1 MRIVNVIFAILLIS
15 ALVLLPLISLYGDLL
30 WFNSLGYGSVF
41 WTMLSTKMIIGIAA
55 ALFLFVFIYLNLKY
69 TKKKKGKR
77 SLKPFIIIVG
87 FIALIT
93 GIAFSSTWETVLKFN
108 NVSTFGLTDPVF
120 NADISFYTF
129 VLPFYNFIVDYLL
142 VVVFFSIVFT
152 ILSYITQS
160 KLFVVEKTM
169 PEKISVVPTYGATIK
184 PRFGKLK
191 INRSHLSFLGG
202 IFLLILAV
210 KLFLQRYDIMFSERG
225 VLFGASYTD
234 LNITLPLILIY
245 SVAAAITAIA
255 FFANIKWNINPMR
268 ILAVFVA
275 LLIVGGIAG
284 FAVQKFI
291 VEPNEFNIEKPYIEN
306 NINYTLKAYK
316 LDDLNEVIFPVTYDL
331 TSEDIES
338 NKQTIDNIRLWD
350 YRPLL
355 TTYNQL
361 QIFRTYYD
369 FNDIDIDRYNIDGK
383 YRQVML
389 SARELDQESLQ
400 PKADTWVNRHLVYT
414 HGYGLAMSPV
424 NMISAEGLP
433 ELYIKDIPPKSDYF
447 DIGRPEIYYGEKTND
462 FVVVQTTTDEFD
474 YPKGDENI
482 YISHNGTG
490 GIQLDSL
497 SRLIYAVKFN
507 SIELLISSSIKPESM
522 ILLYRNIAERED
534 KIAPFLHY
542 DRDPYL
548 VVSDG
553 RLYWIHDAYTVTSR
567 YPYSEPIAEDINYI
581 RNSVKVVTDAYNGD
595 VTYYV
600 IEDEPVINTYRM
612 IFPDLF
618 KDFSEMPEN
627 LKKHIRY
634 PEDLFTAQTKIYS
647 TYHMSDPR
655 VFYNKEDQWITP
667 DEIYSGSKQKMIPYY
682 VIMKL
687 PENDKEEFILMI
699 PFTPKG
705 KINMIGWM
713 AALSDQP
720 DYGKLVVYSFS
731 KQELIYGP
739 MQIEA
744 RIDQDT
750 EISQKITL
758 WSQVGSRVIRGNTLV
773 IPIKE
778 SILYVEP
785 LYLQASEEAVPELKR
800 VIVAFGDRLTMQES
814 LDEALNV
821 IFKPG
826 TVPEPGEEK
835 TTKELI
841 AEAEEHYKNS
851 QDALKAGDWVLYG
864 DEIKKLGEI
873 LEKLAEQ

>member
-1 MRIVNVIFAILLIS
+1 MRIVKVIFAILLITS
-15 ALVLLPLISLYGDLL
+15 LVLLPFLSLYGDLL
-30 WFNSLGYGSVF
+30 WFNSLGYGTVF
-41 WTMLSTKMIIGIAA
+41 WTMLSTRLIIGVTA

-69 TKKKKGKR
+69 TKNKKEKR
-77 SLKPFIIIVG
+77 PLKTFILMAG
-87 FIALIT
+87 FVALLT
-93 GIAFSSTWETVLKFN
+93 GMAFSSAWETVLKFS
-108 NVSTFGLTDPVF
+108 NVSVFGLNDPVF

-129 VLPFYNFIVDYLL
+129 VLPFYNFILDYFL

-152 ILSYITQS
+152 TVAYITQS
-160 KLFVVEKTM
+160 KLFVVEKNM
-169 PEKISVVPTYGATIK
+169 PEKIAGVPTYGATIK
-184 PRFGKLK
+184 PSFGKIK
-191 INRSHLSFLGG
+191 INRSHVSFLGG
-202 IFLLILAV
+202 IFLLIIAV
-210 KLFLQRYDIMFSERG
+210 RFFLQRYGIMFSEHS

-234 LNITLPLILIY
+234 INITLPLILVY
-245 SVAAAITAIA
+245 SVAAAITAAA
-255 FFANIKWNINPMR
+255 FFANIKWNIKPMR
-268 ILAVFVA
+268 ILAPFVA
-275 LLIVGGIAG
+275 LLILGGIAG
-284 FAVQKFI
+284 VAVQQFI
-291 VEPNEFNIEKPYIEN
+291 VAPNEFNIEKPYIER
-306 NINYTLKAYK
+306 NINYTLKAYR
-316 LDDLNEVIFPVTYDL
+316 LDDVNEVVFPVNYDL

-350 YRPLL
+350 FRPLL

-361 QIFRTYYD
+361 QIFRTYYN
-369 FNDIDIDRYNIDGK
+369 FNDIDIDRYVIDGN

-424 NMISAEGLP
+424 NMISGEGLP
-433 ELYIKDIPPKSDYF
+433 DFYVKDIPPKSDYF
-447 DIGRPEIYYGEKTND
+447 AIGRPEIYYGEKTND

-482 YISHNGTG
+482 YISHNATG
-490 GIQLDSL
+490 GIQLDFL
-497 SRLIYAVKFN
+497 NRLIYAVKLN
-507 SIELLISSSIKPESM
+507 SIELLISSSIKPDSM
-522 ILLYRNIAERED
+522 LLLYRNVAERED

-567 YPYSEPIAEDINYI
+567 YPYSEPIAADINYI

-595 VTYYV
+595 ITYYV
-600 IEDEPVINTYRM
+600 TEDEPVINTYRM
-612 IFPDLF
+612 IFPELF

-667 DEIYSGSKQKMIPYY
+667 DEIYSGSRQKMIPYY

-758 WSQVGSRVIRGNTLV
+758 WGQAGSRVIRGNTLV
-773 IPIKE
+773 IPIKG

-785 LYLQASEEAVPELKR
+785 LYLQASEDAVPELKR

-814 LDEALNV
+814 LEEALDI

-826 TVPEPGEEK
+826 TAPDSGEEK
-835 TTKELI
+835 TIQALI
-841 AEAEEHYKNS
+841 SEAEEHYKNS
-851 QDALKAGDWVLYG
+851 QDALKAGDWTLYG
-864 DEIKKLGEI
+864 DEIEKLGEI